1 MAQVTL
7 TIHNKDFTIACQ
19 DGQED
24 ILMDVGEKL
33 NEKITSLAESFP
45 TAGTEFLMVFANLM
59 MADEI
64 KALGGKIETLETQ
77 LAQSAQSAQ
86 SGGLAEGGAS
96 TNDATEPS
104 VLALRLE
111 NIAVQIE
118 TITAQLEK
126 L

>member
-19 DGQED
+19 DGQEA
-24 ILMDVGEKL
+24 ILTEVGEKL
-33 NEKITSLAESFP
+33 NEKITTLAGSFP
-45 TAGTEFLMVFANLM
+45 TAETEFLMVFANLM

-64 KALGGKIETLETQ
+64 KALQGKIETLENQ
-77 LAQSAQSAQ
+77 PS
-86 SGGLAEGGAS
+86 AEGTPIDNS
-96 TNDATEPS
+96 DAS

-118 TITAQLEK
+118 NITAQLEK